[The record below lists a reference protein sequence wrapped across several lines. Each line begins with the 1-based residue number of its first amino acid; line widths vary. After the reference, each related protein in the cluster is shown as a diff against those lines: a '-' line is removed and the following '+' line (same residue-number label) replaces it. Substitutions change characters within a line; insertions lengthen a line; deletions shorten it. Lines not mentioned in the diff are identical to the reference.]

1 MPNEYLIL
9 IKHHQGFKLSVPTSV
24 FKAGVIYIKKNILH
38 CRFFYA
44 LTSLIDIMYSPVCW
58 SCCLQYCSGLS
69 LSEENN
75 HPCRCHWALAN
86 LSLQE
91 CITLTP
97 TREAQ
102 PMLCWPTA
110 ASLPHQNRPAF
121 TLETHRYKD
130 ITRERLQE
138 IAPLDQ
144 WRACRLL
151 VALLY
156 NLNLNLPNCQSAHT
170 LAVMTETSAVMTWLE
185 WHIVWTSFL
194 QYQSWNDLL
203 HWLNLLRS
211 TVCQTIPY
219 TSPWTRVRPTA
230 LAKIINASIEQTKWI
245 HKSRQT
251 VKLFKL
257 SIYSREKEQHEGVF
271 SSLSTFWCD
280 SVSRV
285 VSIFTLRP
293 FQALCLFVLS
303 ENM

>member
-1 MPNEYLIL
+1 MACLQTSCSPVVQPES
-9 IKHHQGFKLSVPTSV
+9 QFAELSVSSH
-24 FKAGVIYIKKNILH
+24 FGSDDWD
-38 CRFFYA
+38 F
-44 LTSLIDIMYSPVCW
+44 
-58 SCCLQYCSGLS
+58 CS
-69 LSEENN
+69 
-75 HPCRCHWALAN
+75 
-86 LSLQE
+86 
-91 CITLTP
+91 
-97 TREAQ
+97 
-102 PMLCWPTA
+102 
-110 ASLPHQNRPAF
+110 
-121 TLETHRYKD
+121 D
-130 ITRERLQE
+130 
-138 IAPLDQ
+138 D
-144 WRACRLL
+144 
-151 VALLY
+151 
-156 NLNLNLPNCQSAHT
+156 LNLNS
-170 LAVMTETSAVMTWLE
+170 